1 MKMIGI
7 MSDSHDHLESIR
19 AAVEV
24 FNQAKVDLVVHAGDL
39 IAPFTSK
46 EFDKLQAPLEAIFG
60 NNDGERRGLRAAYAE
75 LCTLEDF
82 KELEIGERKIA
93 VIHGT
98 NESMVD
104 ALRESGKYDLVV
116 RGHTHRME
124 VVKGQTMVINPG
136 ETCGYVSGVKTVMLL
151 DTHDLSWEAVQF

>member
-1 MKMIGI
+1 MIGI
-7 MSDSHDHLESIR
+7 MSDSHDHLEAIR

-82 KELEIGERKIA
+82 KELEVDGRKIA

-98 NESMVD
+98 TEALVD
-104 ALRESGKYDLVV
+104 ALIESGKYDLVI
-116 RGHTHRME
+116 RGHTHRMQ
-124 VVKGQTMVINPG
+124 VVKGQTMIINPG
-136 ETCGYVSGVKTVMLL
+136 EICGYVSGVKTVILL
-151 DTHDLSWEAVQF
+151 DTNDLSWETVQL